1 MFCGTEN
8 PELYPRIHN
17 QIYDYKKGQ
26 LVAGIKLEVTKAR
39 AMNDERILM
48 ENNGQLYAFDDS
60 CDFKLVDFNKNSNG
74 KMKIKYQSDKNGQMS
89 VYDQG
94 KLVTVSNDKDIS
106 LKLLEGKH
114 KLTFSYNDNEGKITH
129 INKVVEV
136 EKSSVSRYLI
146 ILCTLIVFGGCL
158 SLVVYPKYRLKKG
171 SVKYGK
177 VN

>member
-1 MFCGTEN
+1 M
-8 PELYPRIHN
+8 
-17 QIYDYKKGQ
+17 YKRQ
-26 LVAGIKLEVTKAR
+26 
-39 AMNDERILM
+39 
-48 ENNGQLYAFDDS
+48 
-60 CDFKLVDFNKNSNG
+60 
-74 KMKIKYQSDKNGQMS
+74 

-94 KLVTVSNDKDIS
+94 KLVTVSNDEDIS

-146 ILCTLIVFGGCL
+146 ILCTLIIFGGCL